1 MYVEENSTAKRKIPS
16 VKNTSSLED
25 VEYLKKHF
33 QEHERF
39 PMFTQVLLETR
50 TDCNRSCKFCPQA
63 HLIRPLK
70 IMEWEIF
77 KKIIDE
83 LAEINFSGR
92 IAFYM
97 TNEPLLETRLLAMIK
112 YARSKS
118 ARFFLDITTNGINL
132 SSNQLDE
139 LLNAGLDNIN
149 INDYRNDREKYP
161 NKISQSLVSVVT
173 DFKSN
178 PKITYNNRST
188 NEILSNY
195 AGTILGEKRKLPT
208 AFCNYPFR
216 KLSISAEGNIIL
228 CCNDYTYI
236 TNFGNVMEK
245 PLKEI
250 WFSKELNEYRNNL
263 LNELRSGICESCDEF
278 QNYSVFA

>member
-1 MYVEENSTAKRKIPS
+1 MYVEENGTAKRKS
-16 VKNTSSLED
+16 QSMTNTSSLND
-25 VEYLKKHF
+25 VEYLKNHF
-33 QEHERF
+33 MEHERY

-77 KKIIDE
+77 KRVIDE

-97 TNEPLLETRLLAMIK
+97 TNEPLLESRLLDMIK

-118 ARFFLDITTNGINL
+118 ARFFLDTTTNGINL
-132 SSNQLDE
+132 SSNKLDE
-139 LLNAGLDNIN
+139 LINAGLDNIN
-149 INDYRNDREKYP
+149 INDYRNDREKFP
-161 NKISQSLVSVVT
+161 NKISQSLVSVVD

-178 PKITYNNRST
+178 PKVTYNKRST

-195 AGTILGEKRKLPT
+195 AGTIIGEKRNLKS

-216 KLSISAEGNIIL
+216 KLSISVEGNIIL
-228 CCNDYTYI
+228 CCNDYTYK

-250 WFSKELNEYRNNL
+250 WFSQKMNAYRNNL
-263 LNELRSGICESCDEF
+263 LNGKRDGICESCDEF
-278 QNYSVFA
+278 QNYSVFT